1 MHAFQIEKQ
10 LLTFSGTD
18 ILLGLGLV
26 RLNGF
31 IAKDNFGIKH
41 YSLNSFLTYDPF
53 YRLPPNFA
61 SNMKQIK
68 ANKLTSFLMIS
79 RGIEVP

>member
-10 LLTFSGTD
+10 LLTFSGKD

-31 IAKDNFGIKH
+31 IAKNNFGIKH
-41 YSLNSFLTYDPF
+41 
-53 YRLPPNFA
+53 
-61 SNMKQIK
+61 
-68 ANKLTSFLMIS
+68 
-79 RGIEVP
+79 